1 MNDYNK
7 LTEKEV
13 VIYNKQFYFC
23 FKILNEIIDCD
34 AKNIRIKMYV
44 DVILD
49 TLQKLSSNPASST
62 IYRETVALSR
72 VNFKVYENFIRGCL
86 LR

>member
-1 MNDYNK
+1 MNDYNM
-7 LTEKEV
+7 LTDKEV
-13 VIYNKQFYFC
+13 VTYNKQFYFC
-23 FKILNEIIDCD
+23 FKTLNEIINCD
-34 AKNIRIKMYV
+34 VKKIRIKMYV

-49 TLQKLSSNPASST
+49 TLQKLCSNPASSL
-62 IYRETVALSR
+62 IYKETVALSR